1 MDSGATSPVETGTPT
16 AGSRGSSPDARM
28 PAVPEANPL
37 VVSFVGASGVGKT
50 TVIESLIPLLA
61 ERGLRVGTV
70 KHASHGF
77 EVDREGSDSWR
88 HQAAGAR
95 MVLLG
100 GAGGAV
106 LFLEGSPQ
114 TRTGGSHHHGPSPS
128 ADASDLTSLVT
139 AHMGG
144 LDVVLAEGFM
154 PLSDRVVELERQE
167 VPAKVG
173 VSGPAPWIRIT
184 DTVPRGP
191 GELGFDEVALLADLI
206 DGELRT
212 MTETEGTS

>member
-1 MDSGATSPVETGTPT
+1 MSSEQGT
-16 AGSRGSSPDARM
+16 R
-28 PAVPEANPL
+28 PL

-50 TVIESLIPLLA
+50 TIIESLIPLLA
-61 ERGLRVGTV
+61 ESGLSVGTV

-100 GAGGAV
+100 GAGAAV

-154 PLSDRVVELERQE
+154 PLSDRVVEMGRS
-167 VPAKVG
+167 G
-173 VSGPAPWIRIT
+173 VARKDVTSGPAVWVRIT
-184 DTVPRGP
+184 DATTRGP
-191 GELGFDEVALLADLI
+191 DELAFDELPRLAELI
-206 DGELRT
+206 SDELRSST
-212 MTETEGTS
+212 SPKETTDG